1 MNMRTPA
8 TAAAITSS
16 GTITPAA
23 IAPAL
28 LSSSSSVMPVDAT
41 ARKSSASINGP
52 GCPCDS
58 KGKNIIL
65 DIQKHSIPKYIL
77 F

>member
-1 MNMRTPA
+1 MNMTMPI
-8 TAAAITSS
+8 TTAAITSS

-41 ARKSSASINGP
+41 LR
-52 GCPCDS
+52 
-58 KGKNIIL
+58 
-65 DIQKHSIPKYIL
+65 
-77 F
+77 